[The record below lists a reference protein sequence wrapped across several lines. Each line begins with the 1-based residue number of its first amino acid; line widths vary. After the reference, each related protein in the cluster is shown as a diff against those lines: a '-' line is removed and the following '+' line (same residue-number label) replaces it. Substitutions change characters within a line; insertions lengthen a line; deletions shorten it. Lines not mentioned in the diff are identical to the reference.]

1 MLPVKENISGAGRG
15 FKVSQPGMVPF
26 PNPWSMW
33 HMWGHGEG
41 SLVGPVT
48 GGS

>member
-33 HMWGHGEG
+33 YMWGHGEG